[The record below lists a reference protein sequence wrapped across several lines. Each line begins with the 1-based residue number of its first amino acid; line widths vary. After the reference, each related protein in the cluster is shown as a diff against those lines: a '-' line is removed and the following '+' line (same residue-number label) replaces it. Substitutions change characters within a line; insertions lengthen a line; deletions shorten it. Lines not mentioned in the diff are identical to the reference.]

1 MKNAKNNEIEAKVDK
16 IVFLDG
22 PTLDANTFTTSDVV
36 AEYAQVQHHAVQ
48 QLIKQYSNDL
58 NEFGK
63 VAFEMRALPSGQK
76 AKIYHLNEQQATLL
90 ITYLGNTAPVRAFK
104 KELVH
109 QFYSMRKELLKRQT
123 LREIEKPVR
132 RSLTDAI
139 KDWPYCNHWS
149 YKTLTDLI
157 CKTATGLNTKQYKAV
172 KGVSKGASG
181 LDIYSANDLAKY
193 QAVESKVVVLLDLRF
208 SYDQLKSA
216 ISGQPITVT
225 LPVREMA

>member
-1 MKNAKNNEIEAKVDK
+1 MKNNEIEAKVDK

-22 PTLDANTFTTSDVV
+22 PTLDADMFTTSDVI
-36 AEYAQVQHHAVQ
+36 AKYAQVEPRAVR
-48 QLIKQYSNDL
+48 QLIRQYASDL
-58 NEFGK
+58 EEFGFST
-63 VAFEMRALPSGQK
+63 FEMSKLPGRGRPH
-76 AKIYHLNEQQATLL
+76 KIYHLNEEQATLL

-109 QFYSMRKELLKRQT
+109 QFYSMKQELLKRQT

-139 KDWPYCNHWS
+139 KDWPYCNRWS

-157 CKTATGLNTKQYKAV
+157 CKTATGLNTKQYKAA
-172 KGVSKGASG
+172 KGISKGASG

>member
-1 MKNAKNNEIEAKVDK
+1 MDK
-16 IVFLDG
+16 IVFLNR
-22 PTLDANTFTTSDVV
+22 PTLDANTFTTSEII

-48 QLIKQYSNDL
+48 QLIKQYGRDL
-58 NEFGK
+58 EEFG
-63 VAFEMRALPSGQK
+63 VLAFEMRKPPKGSSGGAPQ
-76 AKIYHLNEQQATLL
+76 KIYHLNEQQATLL

-109 QFYSMRKELLKRQT
+109 QFYSMKQELMKRQT

-139 KDWPYCNHWS
+139 QAWPYCNKWS
-149 YKTLTDLI
+149 YKAITDLS
-157 CKTATGLNTKQYKAV
+157 CKTVTGMSTKQYKAM
-172 KGVSKGASG
+172 KGVPKSVTGP
-181 LDIYSANDLAKY
+181 DIYSADDLAHY
-193 QAVESKVVVLLDLRF
+193 RALESKVIVLLDLGF

-225 LPVREMA
+225 LPAREAAR